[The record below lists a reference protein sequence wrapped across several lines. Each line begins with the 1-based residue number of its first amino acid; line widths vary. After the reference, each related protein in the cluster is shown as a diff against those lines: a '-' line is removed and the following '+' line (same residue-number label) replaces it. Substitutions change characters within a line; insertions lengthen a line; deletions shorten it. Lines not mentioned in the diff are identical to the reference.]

1 MKIGS
6 YKIDPT
12 TLGALIVLVLGGVFV
27 WFTSSEPHREE
38 ILAVMLPVVATILAS
53 LPAMVRRAAPVLL
66 ACVLVPSLVGCGGST
81 AAGIAGVISVAKPVA
96 IGICEAARFT
106 ERVCARHG
114 AYGDE
119 TSGGETPAEPAA
131 P

>member
-6 YKIDPT
+6 YKIYPT
-12 TLGALIVLVLGGVFV
+12 TLGALIVLVLGGVAV

-81 AAGIAGVISVAKPVA
+81 AAGIAGVISVVKPVA

-106 ERVCARHG
+106 ENVCERHG

-119 TSGGETPAEPAA
+119 TSGGETPAQE
-131 P
+131 

>member
-1 MKIGS
+1 MKIGTM
-6 YKIDPT
+6 KIEPL

-53 LPAMVRRAAPVLL
+53 LPAMVKKAAPVLL
-66 ACVLVPSLVGCGGST
+66 ACILMPAVVGCGGST

-106 ERVCARHG
+106 TNVCERHG

-119 TSGGETPAEPAA
+119 SSGGETPAEPVT